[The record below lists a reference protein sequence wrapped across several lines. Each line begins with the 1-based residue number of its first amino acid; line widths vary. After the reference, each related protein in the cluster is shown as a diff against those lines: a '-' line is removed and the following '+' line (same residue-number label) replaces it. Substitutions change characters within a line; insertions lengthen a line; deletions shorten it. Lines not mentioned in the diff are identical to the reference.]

1 MKYSRGPTA
10 VGGWG
15 HCCHHLVPL
24 ATCVH
29 GCPCSNAQG
38 AEHHRRICCPLEA
51 ALLPGVPISI
61 WTGMLGLAGNC
72 PGPRAVPGATTG
84 RKVALAGAQHQQR
97 GCCYITRHR
106 ARHGDSPLCLPQRLL
121 LHQTWARLACRQHG
135 PVPQHP
141 HPTPG
146 CRTGTGF
153 IISPLNPGTPG
164 RAVSISLRLLCTEPW
179 HWVARGKLA
188 DGPSLLRGL
197 ELHWVVNFSISFM
210 GLEWQRV
217 CL

>member
-24 ATCVH
+24 ATCIH

-38 AEHHRRICCPLEA
+38 AEHHRCICCPLEA

-61 WTGMLGLAGNC
+61 WTGMLGLAVNC

-84 RKVALAGAQHQQR
+84 RKVALAGAQHQQH

-106 ARHGDSPLCLPQRLL
+106 ARHGDNPLCLPLWLL
-121 LHQTWARLACRQHG
+121 LHQTWARLARRQHG
-135 PVPQHP
+135 PVPHP
-141 HPTPG
+141 RVQNWDRIHHFPAQSRHTRQG
-146 CRTGTGF
+146 CVR
-153 IISPLNPGTPG
+153 LAAAAVHRAMALG
-164 RAVSISLRLLCTEPW
+164 RER
-179 HWVARGKLA
+179 
-188 DGPSLLRGL
+188 
-197 ELHWVVNFSISFM
+197 
-210 GLEWQRV
+210 
-217 CL
+217 

>member
-38 AEHHRRICCPLEA
+38 AEHHRWICCPLEA

-106 ARHGDSPLCLPQRLL
+106 ARHGDNPLCLPQRLL
-121 LHQTWARLACRQHG
+121 LHQTWARLARRQHG

-141 HPTPG
+141 IPPQGAELGQDSSFPRSIQAHQAGLCPSRCG
-146 CRTGTGF
+146 CRAQSHGTG
-153 IISPLNPGTPG
+153 SREVSWRMD
-164 RAVSISLRLLCTEPW
+164 RACC
-179 HWVARGKLA
+179 VAL
-188 DGPSLLRGL
+188 
-197 ELHWVVNFSISFM
+197 SFT
-210 GLEWQRV
+210 G
-217 CL
+217 